1 MTESCSCFILA
12 GGKSTRFG
20 TNKSLALVGDQYM
33 ALVVAKNLQSAFGNA
48 ARLIGADENTS
59 SELGLESVVGTR
71 EGNGPLAAII
81 DAMESTTSTFVAFAP
96 NDTPFFTAHN
106 YAALLAK
113 LEDSKADVVVAT
125 DATDATDASQAHWLL
140 SIWRKSS
147 CMPILTKEFERGV
160 RSVHGAVTELQVAT
174 VAFDAAAVRNIN
186 TVSDLLD
193 RGTI

>member
-1 MTESCSCFILA
+1 MTQSCSCFILA

-33 ALVVAKNLQSAFGNA
+33 ALVVANNLQSAFGSTA
-48 ARLIGADENTS
+48 QLIGADENTCGA
-59 SELGLESVVGTR
+59 LGLESVIGTR

-81 DAMESTTSTFVAFAP
+81 DAMESTTSTFQAFAP
-96 NDTPFFTAHN
+96 NDTPFFKAHN

-125 DATDATDASQAHWLL
+125 DATDASQVHWLL
-140 SIWRKSS
+140 SVWRKSS
-147 CMPILTKEFERGV
+147 CMPTLTNEFERGV
-160 RSVHGAVTELQVAT
+160 RSVQGAVTDLQVAM
-174 VAFDAAAVRNIN
+174 VSFEDAAVRNIN
-186 TVSDLLD
+186 TVSDLFD

>member
-33 ALVVAKNLQSAFGNA
+33 ALVVAKNLQSAFGGTA
-48 ARLIGADENTS
+48 QLIGADENTC

-81 DAMESTTSTFVAFAP
+81 DAMESTTSTFQAFAP

-106 YAALLAK
+106 FAALLAK

-125 DATDATDASQAHWLL
+125 DAADSSQAHWLL

-147 CMPILTKEFERGV
+147 CMPILTNEFERGV
-160 RSVHGAVTELQVAT
+160 RSVHGAVLELQIAR

-186 TVSDLLD
+186 KVSDLFD

>member
-1 MTESCSCFILA
+1 VTESCSCFILA

-48 ARLIGADENTS
+48 ARLIGADEKTS

-125 DATDATDASQAHWLL
+125 DATDASQAHWLL

-186 TVSDLLD
+186 TVSDLLN

>member
-1 MTESCSCFILA
+1 VTQSCSCFILA

-33 ALVVAKNLQSAFGNA
+33 ASVVAKNLHSAFGSTA
-48 ARLIGADENTS
+48 KLIGADESTS
-59 SELGLESVVGTR
+59 SELGLESVIGTR

-81 DAMESTTSTFVAFAP
+81 DAMESTTSTFQAFAP
-96 NDTPFFTAHN
+96 NDTPFFTAQN
-106 YAALLAK
+106 FAALLAK
-113 LEDSKADVVVAT
+113 LEDSKADVVV
-125 DATDATDASQAHWLL
+125 ATDATDASQAHWLL

-147 CMPILTKEFERGV
+147 CMPILTNEFERGV
-160 RSVHGAVTELQVAT
+160 RSVHGAVLDLQIAT

>member
-48 ARLIGADENTS
+48 ARLIGADEHTS

-106 YAALLAK
+106 YAALIAK
-113 LEDSKADVVVAT
+113 LEDSKADVVV
-125 DATDATDASQAHWLL
+125 ATDATDASQAHWLL

-186 TVSDLLD
+186 TVSDLLN

>member
-1 MTESCSCFILA
+1 
-12 GGKSTRFG
+12 
-20 TNKSLALVGDQYM
+20 M
-33 ALVVAKNLQSAFGNA
+33 ALVVANNLQSAFGSTA
-48 ARLIGADENTS
+48 QLIGADENTCGA
-59 SELGLESVVGTR
+59 LGLESVIGTR

-81 DAMESTTSTFVAFAP
+81 DAMESTTSTFQAFAP
-96 NDTPFFTAHN
+96 NDTPFFTTHN

-125 DATDATDASQAHWLL
+125 DATDASQVHWLL

-160 RSVHGAVTELQVAT
+160 RSVHGAVTDLQVAM
-174 VAFDAAAVRNIN
+174 VSFEDAAVRNIN
-186 TVSDLLD
+186 TVSDLFD

>member
-1 MTESCSCFILA
+1 MTQSCSCFVLA

-33 ALVVAKNLQSAFGNA
+33 ALVVANNLQSAFGSTA
-48 ARLIGADENTS
+48 QLIGADENTCS
-59 SELGLESVVGTR
+59 ALGLESVIGTR

-81 DAMESTTSTFVAFAP
+81 DAMESTTSTFQAFAP

-106 YAALLAK
+106 YAALSAK

-125 DATDATDASQAHWLL
+125 DATDASQVHWLL

-160 RSVHGAVTELQVAT
+160 RSVHGAVTDLQVAM
-174 VAFDAAAVRNIN
+174 VSFEDAAVRNIN
-186 TVSDLLD
+186 TVSDLFD

>member
-1 MTESCSCFILA
+1 MNQSCSCFILA

-33 ALVVAKNLQSAFGNA
+33 ALVVANNLQSAFGSTA
-48 ARLIGADENTS
+48 QLIGADENTCS
-59 SELGLESVVGTR
+59 ALGLESVIGTR

-81 DAMESTTSTFVAFAP
+81 DAMESTESTFQAFAP

-106 YAALLAK
+106 YVALLEK
-113 LEDSKADVVVAT
+113 LEDSNADVVVAT
-125 DATDATDASQAHWLL
+125 DASRAHWLL
-140 SIWRKSS
+140 SVWRQSS

-160 RSVHGAVTELQVAT
+160 RSVHGAVTDLQVAT
-174 VAFDAAAVRNIN
+174 VSFEDAALRNIN
-186 TVSDLLD
+186 TVSDLFD

>member
-1 MTESCSCFILA
+1 
-12 GGKSTRFG
+12 
-20 TNKSLALVGDQYM
+20 M
-33 ALVVAKNLQSAFGNA
+33 ALVVANNLQSAFGSTA
-48 ARLIGADENTS
+48 QLIGADENTCS
-59 SELGLESVVGTR
+59 ALGLESVIGTR

-81 DAMESTTSTFVAFAP
+81 DAMESTTSTFQAFAP

-125 DATDATDASQAHWLL
+125 DATDASQVHWLL

-160 RSVHGAVTELQVAT
+160 RSVHGAVTDLQVAT
-174 VAFDAAAVRNIN
+174 VAFEDAAVRNIN

>member
-1 MTESCSCFILA
+1 MTQSCSCFVLA

-33 ALVVAKNLQSAFGNA
+33 ALVVANNLQSAFGSTA
-48 ARLIGADENTS
+48 QLIGADENTCS
-59 SELGLESVVGTR
+59 ALGLKSVIGTR

-81 DAMESTTSTFVAFAP
+81 DAMESTTSTFQAFAP

-106 YAALLAK
+106 YAALSAK

-125 DATDATDASQAHWLL
+125 DATDASQVHWLL

-160 RSVHGAVTELQVAT
+160 RSVHGAVTDLQVAM
-174 VAFDAAAVRNIN
+174 VSFEDAAVRNIN
-186 TVSDLLD
+186 TVSDLFD

>member
-1 MTESCSCFILA
+1 MTQSCSCFILA

-33 ALVVAKNLQSAFGNA
+33 ALVVANNLQSAFGSTA
-48 ARLIGADENTS
+48 QLIGADENTCS
-59 SELGLESVVGTR
+59 ALGLESVIGTR

-96 NDTPFFTAHN
+96 NDAPFFTAPN

-125 DATDATDASQAHWLL
+125 DATDASQVHWLL

-160 RSVHGAVTELQVAT
+160 RSVHGAVTDLQVEM
-174 VAFDAAAVRNIN
+174 VSFEDAAVRNIN
-186 TVSDLLD
+186 TVSDLFD

>member
-1 MTESCSCFILA
+1 VTESCSCFILA

-33 ALVVAKNLQSAFGNA
+33 ALVVAKNLQSAFGGTA
-48 ARLIGADENTS
+48 QLIGADENTC
-59 SELGLESVVGTR
+59 SELGLESFVGTR

-81 DAMESTTSTFVAFAP
+81 DAMESTNSTFQAFAP

-106 YAALLAK
+106 FAALLAK

-125 DATDATDASQAHWLL
+125 DAADSSQAHWLL

-147 CMPILTKEFERGV
+147 CMPILTNEFERGV
-160 RSVHGAVTELQVAT
+160 RSVHGAVLELQIAR

-186 TVSDLLD
+186 KVSDLFD

>member
-1 MTESCSCFILA
+1 VTESCSCFILA

-125 DATDATDASQAHWLL
+125 DASQAHWLL

>member
-1 MTESCSCFILA
+1 MTQSCSCFILA

-33 ALVVAKNLQSAFGNA
+33 ALVVANNLQSAFGST
-48 ARLIGADENTS
+48 ARLIGADENICS
-59 SELGLESVVGTR
+59 ALGLESVIGTR

-81 DAMESTTSTFVAFAP
+81 DAMESTTSTFQAFAP

-125 DATDATDASQAHWLL
+125 DATDASQVHWLL

-160 RSVHGAVTELQVAT
+160 RSVHGAVTDLQVAM
-174 VAFDAAAVRNIN
+174 VSFEDAAVRNIN
-186 TVSDLLD
+186 TVSDLFD

>member
-1 MTESCSCFILA
+1 VTQSCSCFILA

-20 TNKSLALVGDQYM
+20 MNKSLALVGDQYM
-33 ALVVAKNLQSAFGNA
+33 ALVVANNLRSAFGGTA
-48 ARLIGADENTS
+48 QLIGADEHTCS
-59 SELGLESVVGTR
+59 ALGLETVIGTR

-81 DAMESTTSTFVAFAP
+81 DAMESTTSTFQAFAP

-113 LEDSKADVVVAT
+113 LKDSKADVVVAT
-125 DATDATDASQAHWLL
+125 DTADASRAHWLL
-140 SIWRKSS
+140 SVWRKSS
-147 CMPILTKEFERGV
+147 CMPTLTKEFERGM
-160 RSVHGAVTELQVAT
+160 RSVHGAVTDLQVAR

-186 TVSDLLD
+186 TVSDLFD

>member
-33 ALVVAKNLQSAFGNA
+33 ALVVAKNLQSAFGGTA
-48 ARLIGADENTS
+48 QLIGADENTC
-59 SELGLESVVGTR
+59 SELGLESFVGTR

-81 DAMESTTSTFVAFAP
+81 DAMESTNSTFQAFAP

-106 YAALLAK
+106 FAALLAK
-113 LEDSKADVVVAT
+113 LEDSKADAVVAT
-125 DATDATDASQAHWLL
+125 DAADASQAHWLL

-147 CMPILTKEFERGV
+147 CMPILTNEFERGV
-160 RSVHGAVTELQVAT
+160 RSVHGAVLELQIAR

-186 TVSDLLD
+186 RVSDLFD

>member
-33 ALVVAKNLQSAFGNA
+33 ALVVAKNLQSAFGGTA
-48 ARLIGADENTS
+48 QLIGADENTC

-81 DAMESTTSTFVAFAP
+81 DAMESTNSTFQAFAP

-106 YAALLAK
+106 FAALLAK
-113 LEDSKADVVVAT
+113 LEDSKADAVVAT
-125 DATDATDASQAHWLL
+125 DAADASQAHWLL

-147 CMPILTKEFERGV
+147 CMPILTNEFERGV
-160 RSVHGAVTELQVAT
+160 RSVHGAVLELQIAR

-186 TVSDLLD
+186 KVSDLFD
-193 RGTI
+193 QGTI

>member
-1 MTESCSCFILA
+1 MTQSCSCFILA

-33 ALVVAKNLQSAFGNA
+33 ASVVAKNLHSAFGSTA
-48 ARLIGADENTS
+48 KLIGADESTS
-59 SELGLESVVGTR
+59 SELGLESVIGTR
-71 EGNGPLAAII
+71 EGNGPLAAI
-81 DAMESTTSTFVAFAP
+81 MESTTSTFQAFAP
-96 NDTPFFTAHN
+96 NDTPFFTAQN
-106 YAALLAK
+106 FAALLAK
-113 LEDSKADVVVAT
+113 LEDSKADVVV
-125 DATDATDASQAHWLL
+125 ATDATDASQAHWLL

-147 CMPILTKEFERGV
+147 CMPILTNEFERGV
-160 RSVHGAVTELQVAT
+160 RSVHGAVLDLQIAT